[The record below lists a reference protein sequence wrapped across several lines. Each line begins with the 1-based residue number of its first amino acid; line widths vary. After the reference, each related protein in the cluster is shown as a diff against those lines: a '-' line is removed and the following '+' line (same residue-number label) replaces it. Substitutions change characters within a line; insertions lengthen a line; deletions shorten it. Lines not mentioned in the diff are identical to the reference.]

1 MKQNTFSTLALVVT
15 FILAAC
21 TSEDYTDDPIFD
33 QEIKT
38 ELVDKSQLPQWLA
51 DYVTYLEYI
60 PEDQP
65 LPSETAGI
73 YRFEWNDRTF
83 YEISS
88 STQSSMH
95 QAMYDA
101 DGNRIILEEEDYKSL
116 SEGARN
122 WTIVY
127 LFNYTHE
134 KQTYIVYPVN
144 IEDTEVQLFFQ
155 NLIADGKMNNGIKFS
170 KTAFSLPTCYVI
182 NSPDELR
189 A

>member
-1 MKQNTFSTLALVVT
+1 ML
-15 FILAAC
+15 
-21 TSEDYTDDPIFD
+21 
-33 QEIKT
+33 
-38 ELVDKSQLPQWLA
+38 
-51 DYVTYLEYI
+51 
-60 PEDQP
+60 
-65 LPSETAGI
+65 
-73 YRFEWNDRTF
+73 
-83 YEISS
+83 
-88 STQSSMH
+88 
-95 QAMYDA
+95 
-101 DGNRIILEEEDYKSL
+101 EEDYKSL

-144 IEDTEVQLFFQ
+144 IEDTEVQLFFH
-155 NLIADGKMNNGIKFS
+155 NLLADWKMNNGIKFS